1 MIILSNDKMK
11 DIRETII
18 AEARHGQSYAAFD
31 GERMVIIG
39 EHDEWN
45 IEDCFDP
52 EAIVR
57 HEVKGYEDYDY
68 YSLCEHLKVHCI
80 VNVDPFYID
89 DYYLPLAKAQ
99 KVVFDAGVVIG
110 ETPEWFEFLEA
121 LQDGAD
127 YDKYVGFFEKLAAN
141 LTSGKRINYALGDD
155 NITIE
160 TSDDHTTTCEL
171 RNALD
176 SAPWAEAAATVYD
189 EYTEFVGKYIIRDKA
204 KLAKLAES
212 INTFNATNHGDICD
226 LLENVSNL

>member
-1 MIILSNDKMK
+1 MK
-11 DIRETII
+11 DTKDIKETII
-18 AEARHGQSYAAFD
+18 AQARHGQSYAAFD

-39 EHDEWN
+39 NHDEWN
-45 IEDCFDP
+45 IEDCFDA

-68 YSLCEHLKVHCI
+68 YSLCEYLNVHCI

-89 DYYLPLAKAQ
+89 DYYLPLAEAQ

-110 ETPEWFEFLEA
+110 ETPEWFEFLETW
-121 LQDGAD
+121 QDGAD

-141 LTSGKRINYALGDD
+141 LTNGKRINYERGDD
-155 NITIE
+155 YIIIE
-160 TSDDHTTTCEL
+160 TSDDHTTTYEL

-176 SAPWAEAAATVYD
+176 ETDWAETATTAYD
-189 EYTEFVGKYIIRDKA
+189 ESTEFIGKYIIRDQS

-212 INTFNATNHGDICD
+212 INKFNATDRGDICD
-226 LLENVSNL
+226 LLEDVSRL